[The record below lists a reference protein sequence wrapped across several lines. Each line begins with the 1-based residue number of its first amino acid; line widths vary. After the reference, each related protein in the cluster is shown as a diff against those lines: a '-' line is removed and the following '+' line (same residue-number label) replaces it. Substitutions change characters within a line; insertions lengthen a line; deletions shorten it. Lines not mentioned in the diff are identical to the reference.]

1 MSLKVVPQ
9 AIEIRNNK
17 IEFDNLLFFIVDSNS
32 SVKIEP
38 LIGYDAIIIDSKDAE
53 FAKLI
58 LKKIRGHYNP
68 EFYLKP
74 VFLINYKES
83 KDPILHSLNDGFIH
97 SYDQLKEI
105 ADVAKQIFL
114 KTTQLDYQLVATFEA
129 QMMKKVLNF
138 MFTRDLKTL
147 KPIPDLNSVIGYTY
161 PAISVN
167 FDSSEETQ
175 VLEILEWGEREG
187 LVWPDFHER
196 IYLCNQCSGG
206 FLSYREVCPHCNSS
220 NSSAQDLVH
229 HFPCA
234 YIGPLSDFQ
243 NNVDNALTCPKCNK
257 ALRHIGV
264 DYDKPS
270 IIHHCNNCDK
280 NFQDFFVKAKC
291 ISCTQDVEVQYLIP
305 KAINVYKLTKRGRTA
320 ASNGFLST
328 GKEVEDIF
336 GTLTMAVFKT
346 MLHYE
351 IERIKENPEQ
361 QKSSIVI
368 VNIENIFEL
377 YKKVGKK
384 AEKTILESIV
394 NLIRENVRP
403 TDFIAFENSS
413 TMYLG
418 LINSDALQSEATLEN
433 LKTLIEKLIKNNFN
447 DFSANI
453 NFKVKLLQPF
463 NKSEFQLQELTK
475 DLFD

>member
-1 MSLKVVPQ
+1 MSLKIVPQ
-9 AIEIRNNK
+9 SIEIRNNK

-38 LIGYDAIIIDSKDAE
+38 LIGYDAIIIDAKDAD

-58 LKKIRGHYNP
+58 LKKIRTHYNP

-83 KDPILHSLNDGFIH
+83 KDPILHNMNDGLIH
-97 SYDQLKEI
+97 SYDQLKDI
-105 ADVAKQIFL
+105 ADIAKQIFL

-129 QMMKKVLNF
+129 QMVKKVLNY

-147 KPIPDLNSVIGYTY
+147 KPIPDLNSAIGYTY
-161 PAISVN
+161 PEISVN
-167 FDSSEETQ
+167 FDSTEETQ
-175 VLEILEWGEREG
+175 VLEILEWAEKEG
-187 LVWPDFHER
+187 IIWPDFYER
-196 IYLCNQCSGG
+196 IYLCNQCNGG

-234 YIGPLSDFQ
+234 YIGPLSDFR
-243 NNVDNALTCPKCNK
+243 NTIDNSLTCPKCNK

-305 KAINVYKLTKRGRTA
+305 KSINIYKLTKRGRTA
-320 ASNGFLST
+320 AGNGFLSS

-336 GTLTMAVFKT
+336 GAISMPVFKT
-346 MLHYE
+346 LLHYE

-361 QKSSIVI
+361 KSCIAI
-368 VNIENIFEL
+368 INTENILEL
-377 YKKVGKK
+377 YKKIGKK
-384 AEKTILESIV
+384 AEKSVLETIV
-394 NLIRENVRP
+394 NLIRENIKP

-413 TMYLG
+413 TLYLG
-418 LINSDALQSEATLEN
+418 IINSEALQAETDLAN

-447 DFSANI
+447 DFDVKI

-463 NKSEFQLQELTK
+463 NKSEFQLDELTK
-475 DLFD
+475 ELFD

>member
-1 MSLKVVPQ
+1 MSLKIVPQ
-9 AIEIRNNK
+9 TIEIRNNK
-17 IEFDNLLFFIVDSNS
+17 IEFDNLLFFIIDSNS
-32 SVKIEP
+32 TIKIEP
-38 LIGYDAIIIDSKDAE
+38 LIGYDAIIIDSKDAD

-74 VFLINYKES
+74 VFLINYKEY
-83 KDPILHSLNDGFIH
+83 KDAILHNMNDGIIH

-105 ADVAKQIFL
+105 ADVTKQIFL

-129 QMMKKVLNF
+129 QMIKKVLNY

-147 KPIPDLNSVIGYTY
+147 KPIADLDSVIGYTY
-161 PAISVN
+161 PEISVN
-167 FDSSEETQ
+167 FDSTEETQ
-175 VLEILEWGEREG
+175 VLEILEWGEKEG
-187 LVWPDFHER
+187 LVWPDFYER
-196 IYLCNQCSGG
+196 IYLCNNCSGG

-291 ISCTQDVEVQYLIP
+291 ISCSQDNEVQYLIP
-305 KAINVYKLTKRGRTA
+305 KSINIYKLTKRGRTA

-328 GKEVEDIF
+328 GKEVDDIF
-336 GTLTMAVFKT
+336 GTINMTMFKT

-351 IERIKENPEQ
+351 IERVKENPEQ
-361 QKSSIVI
+361 KSCIAILNV
-368 VNIENIFEL
+368 ENIFEL
-377 YKKVGKK
+377 FKKIGKK
-384 AEKTILESIV
+384 AEKSVLESIV
-394 NLIRENVRP
+394 NLIRENIKP

-413 TMYLG
+413 TLYLG
-418 LINSDALQSEATLEN
+418 LINSDSEQAETTLKN
-433 LKTLIEKLIKNNFN
+433 FITLVEKLIKNNFN
-447 DFSANI
+447 DFDAKM
-453 NFKVKLLQPF
+453 NFKVRLLQPF
-463 NKSEFQLQELTK
+463 NKSEFQLHELTK

>member
-9 AIEIRNNK
+9 SIEIRNNK
-17 IEFDNLLFFIVDSNS
+17 IEFENLLFFIIDSTS

-38 LIGYDAIIIDSKDAE
+38 LIGYDAIIIDSKDAD

-58 LKKIRGHYNP
+58 LRKIRGHYNP

-74 VFLINYKES
+74 IFLINYKES
-83 KDPILHSLNDGFIH
+83 KDPILQNMNDGIIH
-97 SYDQLKEI
+97 SYDQLKDI

-129 QMMKKVLNF
+129 QMVKKVLNY
-138 MFTRDLKTL
+138 MYTRDLKTL
-147 KPIPDLNSVIGYTY
+147 KPIPDLNSAIGYTY
-161 PAISVN
+161 PEISVN
-167 FDSSEETQ
+167 FDSAEETQ
-175 VLEILEWGEREG
+175 VLEILGWGEKEG
-187 LVWPDFHER
+187 LIWPDFFER
-196 IYLCNQCSGG
+196 IYLCNNCNGG

-234 YIGPLSDFQ
+234 YIGPLSDFR
-243 NNVDNALTCPKCNK
+243 NTIDNSLTCPKCNK

-291 ISCTQDVEVQYLIP
+291 ISCTQDIEVQYLIP
-305 KAINVYKLTKRGRTA
+305 KSINIYKLTKRGRTA
-320 ASNGFLST
+320 AANGFLSS
-328 GKEVEDIF
+328 GREVEDIF
-336 GTLTMAVFKT
+336 GAISMPVFKT
-346 MLHYE
+346 LLHYE
-351 IERIKENPEQ
+351 IERIKDNTE
-361 QKSSIVI
+361 QKSSIAI
-368 VNIENIFEL
+368 INIENILEL
-377 YKKVGKK
+377 YKKTGKK
-384 AEKTILESIV
+384 GEKSILENIV
-394 NLIRENVRP
+394 NLVRENIRT

-413 TMYLG
+413 TLYLG
-418 LINSDALQSEATLEN
+418 LINCDYLQSEADLLN
-433 LKTLIEKLIKNNFN
+433 LKTLIEKLIRNNFN
-447 DFSANI
+447 DFEVKI

-463 NKSEFQLQELTK
+463 NKSEFQLDELTK
-475 DLFD
+475 ELFD